1 MVPISGVGMGFSE
14 PAWERAMEMREL
26 ILKAVSGEIHWFRAA
41 EILGISAR
49 TLRRWRERHERL
61 GYKGLFDLRRRK
73 PSARRVPVTEVARIV
88 RLYRESHAGWNV
100 RHFHSVLRRE
110 YGVKQSY
117 TFVKH
122 LLQDAGLVKRKR
134 ARGRHRLRREPRPCV
149 GEMLMIDG
157 SKHAWLK
164 LLPDDRQVLISVVD
178 DATSKL
184 LYAQL
189 WEGETTLAILSA
201 LKEVIRTNG
210 IPAALYSDRAGWA
223 FETPKAGGPV
233 SKLHLTRVGEV
244 LKRLGIEHIPSYSPQ
259 ARGRSERAHGTLQGR
274 LVNELKRARIDSID
288 AANHYIRERYMPVH
302 NAEFSRQPADPTSAF
317 VPLGDTDLESIFY
330 EAAERTVGKDNT
342 LTYQGV
348 RLQIA
353 PQPGRRTCAGLQVTA
368 RRQLDGQFSVWR
380 GPLVLGLF
388 DRVGRPRSSS
398 SATQSTPV
406 AISRSGRLRLP
417 AREIAVHTAV

>member
-1 MVPISGVGMGFSE
+1 MEFSQ
-14 PAWERAMEMREL
+14 PVWERAMEMREV

-41 EILGISAR
+41 EILGISGR

-73 PSARRVPVTEVARIV
+73 PSLRRAPLKDVERIV

-110 YGVKQSY
+110 HGVKQSY

-134 ARGRHRLRREPRPCV
+134 ARGPHRMRREPRPCL
-149 GEMLMIDG
+149 GEMLLIDG
-157 SKHAWLK
+157 SKHAWLQM
-164 LLPDDRQVLISVVD
+164 LPDDRQVLISIVD
-178 DATSKL
+178 DATSRL

-201 LKEVIRTNG
+201 LEAVVRENG
-210 IPAALYSDRAGWA
+210 IPAALYSDRAKWA

-259 ARGRSERAHGTLQGR
+259 ARGRSERVHGTLQDR
-274 LVNELKRARIDSID
+274 LVNELKRAKLDSIQ
-288 AANHYIRERYMPVH
+288 AANCYIRERYLPVH
-302 NAEFSRQPADPTSAF
+302 NAEFSRPPADPAPAF
-317 VPLGDTDLESIFY
+317 VPLVGTDLEEIFY
-330 EAAERTVGKDNT
+330 EAAERTVAKDNT
-342 LTYQGV
+342 VSYLGV

-353 PQPGRRTCAGLQVTA
+353 PQPGRRTCAGLTVTV
-368 RRQLDGQFSVWR
+368 RRQLDGRFSVRR
-380 GPLVLGLF
+380 GALIFGWF
-388 DRVGRPRSSS
+388 DSQGRSLPTKQ
-398 SATQSTPV
+398 AG
-406 AISRSGRLRLP
+406 AFSRSGRLRLP
-417 AREIAVHTAV
+417 TREKAIHSVV

>member
-1 MVPISGVGMGFSE
+1 
-14 PAWERAMEMREL
+14 
-26 ILKAVSGEIHWFRAA
+26 
-41 EILGISAR
+41 
-49 TLRRWRERHERL
+49 
-61 GYKGLFDLRRRK
+61 
-73 PSARRVPVTEVARIV
+73 
-88 RLYRESHAGWNV
+88 
-100 RHFHSVLRRE
+100 
-110 YGVKQSY
+110 
-117 TFVKH
+117 
-122 LLQDAGLVKRKR
+122 
-134 ARGRHRLRREPRPCV
+134 
-149 GEMLMIDG
+149 MLMIDG